1 MPNTTID
8 CDIYTIGELIF
19 IRNAISEV
27 PARSPMQEEKK
38 IEMISKTNELI
49 AEVSS
54 KQRNKERT
62 SHSSLDKGILD

>member
-1 MPNTTID
+1 MPNSTVD
-8 CDIYTIGELIF
+8 CDIYTISELIF

-38 IEMISKTNELI
+38 IEMIAKTNELI

-54 KQRNKERT
+54 KQRKKERVP
-62 SHSSLDKGILD
+62 HSSLGKGILD

>member
-38 IEMISKTNELI
+38 IEMIAKTNELI